1 VVVVLI
7 LIQLQIKATHLGKL
21 RQDHFLGRKVSSARR
36 RMMLGLVSNQGTDE
50 LSLVL
55 LNL

>member
-1 VVVVLI
+1 MVLVLI
-7 LIQLQIKATHLGKL
+7 LIQLQIKAIHLGKL
-21 RQDHFLGRKVSSARR
+21 RQDHFLSRKVNSARE
-36 RMMLGLVSNQGTDE
+36 RMMLGLVSNQGTK